1 MTRVAAPVVLISARH
16 AHRRIELYVFSD
28 DRDGSLHLLSLSGGQ
43 GRLPAVEKGQ
53 GPLPDRDSALF
64 VRDAIVAELL
74 RADYLQVPADQAVWE
89 VYARGRHR
97 QTLRDRQDLPVQ
109 D

>member
-1 MTRVAAPVVLISARH
+1 MTRVVAPVVLISARH

-53 GPLPDRDSALF
+53 GPLPDRDNALF

-74 RADYLQVPADQAVWE
+74 QAEYLLAPADQAVWE

-97 QTLRDRQDLPVQ
+97 QTLRARQQLPVR

>member
-1 MTRVAAPVVLISARH
+1 MTRVADPVVLISARH
-16 AHRRIELYVFSD
+16 ALRRIELYLFSD
-28 DRDGSLHLLSLSGGQ
+28 SRDGSLHLLSLSGGQ

-53 GPLPDRDSALF
+53 GPLPDRDNALF

-74 RADYLQVPADQAVWE
+74 RADYLQAPADQAVWE

-97 QTLRDRQDLPVQ
+97 QTLRQRQNLSIPE
-109 D
+109 

>member
-1 MTRVAAPVVLISARH
+1 MARVAAPVVLISARH
-16 AHRRIELYVFSD
+16 AHRRIELYLFSD

-53 GPLPDRDSALF
+53 GPLPDRDNALF
-64 VRDAIVAELL
+64 VRDAIVGELL
-74 RADYLQVPADQAVWE
+74 RAEYLQAPADQAVWE

-97 QTLRDRQDLPVQ
+97 QVLRGRQDLRIPE
-109 D
+109 

>member
-1 MTRVAAPVVLISARH
+1 MTRVVEPVVLISARH
-16 AHRRIELYVFSD
+16 AHRRIELYLFSD
-28 DRDGSLHLLSLSGGQ
+28 DRDGSLHLLSFSGGQ

-53 GPLPDRDSALF
+53 GPLPDRDTALF

-74 RADYLQVPADQAVWE
+74 RAESLQAPADQAVWDG
-89 VYARGRHR
+89 YARGRHR
-97 QTLRDRQDLPVQ
+97 QALKERQDLPVQ

>member
-1 MTRVAAPVVLISARH
+1 MTRVVAPVVLISARH

-43 GRLPAVEKGQ
+43 GRLPAVEKGH
-53 GPLPDRDSALF
+53 GPLPDRDNALF

-74 RADYLQVPADQAVWE
+74 QAEYLLAPADQAVWE

-97 QTLRDRQDLPVQ
+97 QTLRARQQLPVR